1 MKHLSKFQ
9 KKGIDIMSDVNK
21 ILSNQKA
28 SFEEEGFTYTED
40 ELRYIKELLQS
51 DKTWDEQIQEIIKR
65 SHNNGV

>member
-1 MKHLSKFQ
+1 
-9 KKGIDIMSDVNK
+9 MSDVNK

-40 ELRYIKELLQS
+40 ELRYIIELLQS